1 MHNIYSPFHV
11 LFIMFYSSRDKKK
24 KEKFENK
31 AKGVVNI
38 YLCSE
43 IGLHSKITE

>member
-1 MHNIYSPFHV
+1 
-11 LFIMFYSSRDKKK
+11 MFYLSCSIHQEIKK